1 MMSTTPLSLR
11 RQVLV
16 FATIGVISTGAYALL
31 YLAVRT
37 ASAAEVANAA
47 ALILTAI
54 GNTAANRRLT
64 FGVRDRSN
72 IVRDQAAGLIALL
85 FALAITTGAAT
96 ALHLSG
102 ANVGHLGELA
112 VLVVANAVATLARFV
127 ILRAAVTG
135 AHTRPA
141 RERVR

>member
-1 MMSTTPLSLR
+1 MSTTPVSLR
-11 RQVLV
+11 RQVLI

-31 YLAVRT
+31 YLVFRNVAT
-37 ASAAEVANAA
+37 AEVANAA

-64 FGVRDRSN
+64 FGVRDGSN
-72 IVRDQAAGLIALL
+72 IVRDQAAGLIALAL
-85 FALAITTGAAT
+85 ALAITTGAAT
-96 ALHLSG
+96 ALRASD

-112 VLVVANAVATLARFV
+112 VLVVANGVATLARFA
-127 ILRAAVTG
+127 ILRAVVTG
-135 AHTRPA
+135 AHTRPV